1 MALKKF
7 GQYKLV
13 GMSNNIMKAAKRLK
27 HLISE
32 YECKVLIIA
41 WRSANPSH
49 PPFPFMSKKKNLDFL
64 PAIDKRPNQLSS
76 TNQLDPS

>member
-13 GMSNNIMKAAKRLK
+13 GMLNNIMKAAKRLK

-32 YECKVLIIA
+32 YDRKVLIIA

-49 PPFPFMSKKKNLDFL
+49 PSPL
-64 PAIDKRPNQLSS
+64 
-76 TNQLDPS
+76 